1 METIKDVDDEDP
13 NQIYLV
19 DHAWTFR
26 TDQARQQLCQVP
38 GLASRM
44 AALMDIEEEDD
55 EVVVET
61 VLEKMWRYCQTYSIG
76 NAGSVEDRQPHWY
89 IMDLKQILK
98 ASPFSL
104 QYKQHSRL
112 FYACPH
118 LSYLLMTHACYS
130 SHWK

>member
-38 GLASRM
+38 GLASRI
-44 AALMDIEEEDD
+44 AASMDIEEEDD

-61 VLEKMWRYCQTYSIG
+61 VLEKMWRFVRHTASAMLDLWRTGSLIG
-76 NAGSVEDRQPHWY
+76 TSW
-89 IMDLKQILK
+89 
-98 ASPFSL
+98 
-104 QYKQHSRL
+104 
-112 FYACPH
+112 
-118 LSYLLMTHACYS
+118 T
-130 SHWK
+130 